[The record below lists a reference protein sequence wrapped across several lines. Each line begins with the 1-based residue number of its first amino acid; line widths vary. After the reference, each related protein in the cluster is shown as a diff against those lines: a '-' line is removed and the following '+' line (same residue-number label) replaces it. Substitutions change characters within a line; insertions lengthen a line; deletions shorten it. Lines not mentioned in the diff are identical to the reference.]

1 VLVTNYGGQ
10 KERYTRYRFDGHF
23 YRAGDCFDVES
34 LVSATGEPKVT
45 RVKCER

>member
-1 VLVTNYGGQ
+1 VLVTNAGGQ
-10 KERYTRYRFDGHF
+10 F

-34 LVSATGEPKVT
+34 LVSPTGEPKVT